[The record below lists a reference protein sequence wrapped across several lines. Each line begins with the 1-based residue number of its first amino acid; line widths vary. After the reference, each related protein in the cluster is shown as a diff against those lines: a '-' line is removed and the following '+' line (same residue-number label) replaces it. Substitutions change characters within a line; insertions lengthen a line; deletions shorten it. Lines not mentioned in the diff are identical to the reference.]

1 MTLPRNPF
9 PTVDVIIELPGG
21 IVLVRRKNPP
31 PGWALPGG
39 FVDYGE
45 SAERA
50 AVREAREET
59 GLAVTLTD
67 LLGVYSRPDRDPR
80 FHTLSSV
87 YIATAGEGAVPVG
100 GDDAA
105 QARVFGLDALPAE
118 IAFDHRQVIADY
130 RAFRKDGRRP
140 LPGL

>member
-1 MTLPRNPF
+1 MTVPRNPY
-9 PTVDVIIELPGG
+9 PTVDIIIELPGG

-50 AVREAREET
+50 ALREAREET
-59 GLAVTLTD
+59 GLEVTLTD
-67 LLGVYSRPDRDPR
+67 LLGVYSRADRDPR
-80 FHTLSSV
+80 FHTISSV
-87 YIATAGEGAVPVG
+87 YIAAAGEGAVPEG

-105 QARVFGLDALPAE
+105 QARVFGLDSLPGE

-130 RAFRKDGRRP
+130 AAFRKSGRRP